1 MQRILIIE
9 DDRSIAELEKDYLE
23 MSGFAVVCAYDGTEG
38 ERLLQTEDF
47 DLVLLDLMLPG
58 KDGFT
63 ILRGIAED
71 KTIPVLVVSA
81 KDEELYKIKGLNLG
95 ADDYITKPFG
105 MGELVARVKS
115 HLKVYEKLSGLA
127 GRQKNQRI
135 NVRGLSIDKQDRRV
149 FVHEQEVTLKQKE
162 FDLLLFLAENPNR
175 VYDKET
181 LFERV
186 WGYDAL
192 SDASTVTVHI
202 ARIRD
207 KIESESDGNQYIETV
222 WGAGYRFRV

>member
-1 MQRILIIE
+1 MQKILIIE

-23 MSGFAVVCAYDGTEG
+23 MSGFAVACAYDGTEG

-71 KTIPVLVVSA
+71 KTIPVLIVSA

-115 HLKVYEKLSGLA
+115 HLKVYEKLSGMA

-149 FVHEQEVTLKQKE
+149 FVNEQEVTLKQKE

>member
-1 MQRILIIE
+1 MQKILIIE

-23 MSGFAVVCAYDGTEG
+23 MSGFLVECAYDGPMG
-38 ERLLQTEDF
+38 ERLLRDGHF

-58 KDGFT
+58 KDGYT
-63 ILRGIAED
+63 ILRGIAEE
-71 KTIPVLVVSA
+71 KTIPILIVSA

-115 HLKVYEKLSGLA
+115 HLKVYEKLTGMQKTA
-127 GRQKNQRI
+127 KNQTI
-135 NVRGLSIDKQDRRV
+135 NVRGLTIDKQDRRV
-149 FVHEQEVTLKQKE
+149 FVGGHEVKLKQKE

-207 KIESESDGNQYIETV
+207 KIEKESEGNQYIETV
-222 WGAGYRFRV
+222 WGAGYRFRM